1 MSSTTEIVYGL
12 HSARHALQHSP
23 NAVLEMWVQ
32 DNKKDSQAIS
42 ELIKAAGSL
51 AVQYASKQTL
61 DKLAQYGR
69 HQGVVLRKRKEKTTS
84 DNLDALLSDIDSNE
98 LPLFLVLDGVQDPHN
113 LGACLRTA
121 DAAGVKAVIIPKAR
135 TASLTATVS
144 KVASGAAESIPLI
157 EVTNLAR
164 TLREMQE
171 AGIWIIGTADDAPGS
186 IYQADLNRPLALV
199 MGGEG
204 EGLRDNTQK
213 HCDLMVSIPMA
224 GIVESLNVSVA
235 TGICLFEA
243 IRQRKFAS

>member
-1 MSSTTEIVYGL
+1 MTATTEIIYGL
-12 HSARHALQHSP
+12 HTIRHALQQSPHS
-23 NAVLEMWVQ
+23 VLEMWVQ
-32 DNKKDSQAIS
+32 ENKKDARAIS
-42 ELIKAAGSL
+42 ELIKLAGSL
-51 AVQYASKQTL
+51 TVQYVSKQTL
-61 DKLAQYGR
+61 DKLAQYER
-69 HQGVVLRKRKEKTTS
+69 HQGVVLRKRKEKPPTH
-84 DNLDALLSDIDSNE
+84 DLAALLSDIDNDA

-164 TLREMQE
+164 ILREMQE
-171 AGIWIIGTADDAPGS
+171 AGIWVIGTADDAPGS

-204 EGLRDNTQK
+204 EGLRENTRK
-213 HCDLMVSIPMA
+213 HCDLLASIPMA

-243 IRQRKFAS
+243 VRQRKFAS